1 MAINLRREVKDFQVT
16 EVDPISKGSQ
26 DYLKAEKEVEDLEA
40 LLKVKKEL
48 LRRANENLVQLF
60 EERGVTSI
68 KMKDGS
74 NVEIKPFYTGS
85 ISKDNQEEAFIWL
98 RENGYEDVIKNQVI
112 VKFGRAEDDKA
123 QNLFSDLANQGL
135 DTDRNV
141 KVEPSTLRGL
151 IREIK
156 ESGKD
161 IPTETFGVYVGH
173 KVNIKKGK

>member
-16 EVDPISKGSQ
+16 EVDSISKGSQ

-85 ISKDNQEEAFIWL
+85 ISKDKQEEAFIWL

>member
-1 MAINLRREVKDFQVT
+1 M
-16 EVDPISKGSQ
+16 
-26 DYLKAEKEVEDLEA
+26 
-40 LLKVKKEL
+40 
-48 LRRANENLVQLF
+48 F

-85 ISKDNQEEAFIWL
+85 ISKDKQEEAFVWL

>member
-16 EVDPISKGSQ
+16 EIDPISKGSQ

-85 ISKDNQEEAFIWL
+85 ISKDKQEEAFVWL

>member
-1 MAINLRREVKDFQVT
+1 MAINLRREEKDFQVT
-16 EVDPISKGSQ
+16 EVDPISKSSQ

-40 LLKVKKEL
+40 LIKVKKEV
-48 LRRANENLVQLF
+48 LRKANESLVQLF

-74 NVEIKPFYTGS
+74 NVEIKPFYTGT
-85 ISKDNQEEAFIWL
+85 ISKEKQEEAFEWL
-98 RENGYEDVIKNQVI
+98 RDNGYEDLIKNQVI

-123 QNLFSDLANQGL
+123 KNLFSDLANQGL

-141 KVEPSTLRGL
+141 KVEPSTLRGF
-151 IREIK
+151 IREMVEGGK
-156 ESGKD
+156 ELPMD
-161 IPTETFGVYVGH
+161 TFGVFVGH

>member
-85 ISKDNQEEAFIWL
+85 ISKDKQEEAFVWL

>member
-85 ISKDNQEEAFIWL
+85 ISKDKQEEAFIWL